1 MKYFVSKL
9 KKIIILVVCFEVLIT
24 GIPSNAKAA
33 SFIEDVMTWGDNFT
47 NDGREQAMKDDA
59 ASDENTSKITT
70 ALYNILLTIGI
81 VVTIGVG
88 GALGIKFMTASAG
101 DKAKVKE
108 SMIPYAV
115 GSVAIFGSLMIWK
128 LVIGILSK
136 L

>member
-1 MKYFVSKL
+1 MRYVVSKL
-9 KKIIILVVCFEVLIT
+9 IKIIILVICFEVLIV
-24 GIPSNAKAA
+24 GVSNPVKAD
-33 SFIEDVMTWGDNFT
+33 SFIEDVMTWGDKFT
-47 NDGREQAMKDDA
+47 NDGREEAMKDDA

-81 VVTIGVG
+81 IVTIGVG

-115 GSVAIFGSLMIWK
+115 GCIAIFGSLMIWK
-128 LVIGILSK
+128 VVINILSK